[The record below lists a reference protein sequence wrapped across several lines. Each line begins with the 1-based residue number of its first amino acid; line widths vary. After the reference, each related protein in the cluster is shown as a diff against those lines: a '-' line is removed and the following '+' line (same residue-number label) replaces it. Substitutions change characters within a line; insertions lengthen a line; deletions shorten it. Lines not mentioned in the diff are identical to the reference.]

1 MCFVLVTLFETM
13 GGSEGNPDSG
23 YPKVHD
29 PTANPFATGASN
41 SMYPEIQQ
49 QGTTSSQQGNGQQV
63 AATEEVLVTVK
74 GAIVHLVDDQQSVL
88 LGQGDLSIVCISQQ
102 EQGIVA
108 LVRVGKDLQWP
119 LVGDEQV
126 VKLDPIHY
134 VFSLPVPPLTAE
146 NHVNGTPEVCYIQ
159 TPHHHIPL
167 SPLVLSLL

>member
-1 MCFVLVTLFETM
+1 M
-13 GGSEGNPDSG
+13 GGSEGNPESG

-29 PTANPFATGASN
+29 PAVNPFATGASN
-41 SMYPEIQQ
+41 SMYPEIHQGGQQQQQ

-63 AATEEVLVTVK
+63 GASEEVLVTIK

-88 LGQGDLSIVCISQQ
+88 LGQGDLSIVCISQR

-119 LVGDEQV
+119 LMSDEQV

-146 NHVNGTPEVCYIQ
+146 NHVGGAPEVCYM
-159 TPHHHIPL
+159 
-167 SPLVLSLL
+167 